1 MSRQIIF
8 YVEGCAEREFINEI
22 IGTHLGDLGV
32 VWHRPFL
39 AANSVR
45 KGRTAR
51 GGVRRYEPIRKD
63 YVQSHKTRN
72 SPRRSA

>member
-22 IGTHLGDLGV
+22 IGPHLSDLGV

-39 AANSVR
+39 AANSIR
-45 KGRTAR
+45 KG
-51 GGVRRYEPIRKD
+51 
-63 YVQSHKTRN
+63 
-72 SPRRSA
+72 